1 MDNYSFDNKEENIN
15 IKEEILKYAIHWRW
29 FVLGGFVALVVAFIY
44 LRYAESKY
52 QTQTTILIKDD
63 KSQGNQ
69 LMALSE
75 LDLFGGGK
83 VLDNEIE
90 ILKSRTLS
98 EITVDSLD
106 LNISYYNEGNIKRTE
121 IYKNSPVKII
131 DVTGVDVE
139 GFSPKYFSLNFTE
152 QGYELSSESGG
163 KIGEYQ
169 FGETVSN
176 DSISFKVIL
185 NIQANSSKLTE
196 RESKSVAF
204 KIEPTGS
211 MVNYLRNNLA
221 IETIGKNSSVLRLSI
236 VLPNSEKGADYL
248 NNLVANYN
256 EQSIFEKRIV
266 SKATADFISNRL
278 DIIAEELGDVE
289 KDVEHYKNV
298 NNIADLETEVR
309 LSLEKLNEFQ
319 KSVIDNEVQIKITQ
333 DLINYLKSSDTYDLI
348 PANYAQGNIVV
359 DEINKSIIER
369 NKLLSTPRG
378 ATKDNQVIVQ
388 LEAQIGSLKDAVL
401 SSLNQELSS
410 LRITQNDLSK
420 KESEINVLIAETPK
434 REREFRII
442 DRQQKVKEALYL
454 YLLQKREETNI
465 TMAATE
471 LNAKVIDVA
480 IPSSVAVSPKKPI
493 ILLAALILGLLIPF
507 VVIYLINLLD
517 TKIKTRLDI
526 EGKTPIPFIGDVPT
540 SESANQ
546 LIAINSR
553 SSSAEA
559 IRIIRTNLEF
569 MLHEQKGKSKTIF
582 LTSTFPGEGK
592 TFISA
597 NLAATVAL
605 SGKKIVLVGTDLR
618 NPKIAD
624 YVPSQSKGI
633 SNYLS
638 NNNEPEIKD
647 FITKVNG
654 FENFYVL
661 PAGIIPPNPA
671 ELLMSNRVNDMFAYL
686 KENFDYIIVD
696 TAPVSL
702 VTDTLLIAHHAD
714 SFVYVIR
721 ANKLDKKMLEIPEG
735 LHRDKKLPNMS
746 ILLND
751 TDSTKGYGYGYGY
764 GKNIK
769 DERPMWKKIL
779 GIK

>member
-1 MDNYSFDNKEENIN
+1 MDNYSFDNKEDNIN
-15 IKEEILKYAIHWRW
+15 IKEEILKYIIHWRW
-29 FVLGGFVALVVAFIY
+29 FLLSGLLALIIAFIY
-44 LRYAESKY
+44 LRYAESNY

-63 KSQGNQ
+63 KSQNNQ
-69 LMALSE
+69 LMAFSE

-90 ILKSRTLS
+90 VLKSRTLS

-106 LNISYYNEGNIKRTE
+106 LHISYYNEGNIKKTE
-121 IYKNSPVKII
+121 IYQVSPIKVI
-131 DVTGVDVE
+131 DIDGHNRDN
-139 GFSPKYFSLNFTE
+139 FSPQYFSLDFTDN
-152 QGYELSSESGG
+152 GFKIKSENNGSL
-163 KIGEYQ
+163 GEYQ
-169 FGETVSN
+169 FGEVIKN
-176 DSISFKVIL
+176 DSLSFKVVMNL
-185 NIQANSSKLTE
+185 NATE
-196 RESKSVAF
+196 SLNNQEFGTVGFR
-204 KIEPTGS
+204 IEPQKNT
-211 MVNYLRNNLA
+211 VNFLRNNLS
-221 IETIGKNSSVLRLSI
+221 IEPASKNSSVLKLSI
-236 VLPNSEKGADYL
+236 TLPNSAKGADFL
-248 NNLVANYN
+248 NHLVAIYN
-256 EQSIFEKRIV
+256 EQSIFEKRLV
-266 SKATADFISNRL
+266 SKSTADFISKRL

-289 KDVEHYKNV
+289 KDVEQYKNL
-298 NNIADLETEVR
+298 NNIADLETEVK
-309 LSLEKLNEFQ
+309 LSLQKLNEFQ

-333 DLINYLKSSDTYDLI
+333 DLINYLKSSDTFDLI

-359 DEINKSIIER
+359 DEINKAIIER
-369 NKLLSTPRG
+369 NKLLNTPRG
-378 ATKDNQVIVQ
+378 ATRENQVIVQ
-388 LEAQIGSLKDAVL
+388 LESQISTLKEAVH
-401 SSLNQELSS
+401 SSLSQELSS
-410 LRITQNDLSK
+410 LKITRNDLRQ
-420 KESEINVLIAETPK
+420 KESEINTQIAQTPK
-434 REREFRII
+434 KEREFRII

-480 IPSSVAVSPKKPI
+480 IPSTKAVSPKKPI

-526 EGKTPIPFIGDVPT
+526 EGKTPIPFIGDIPS
-540 SESANQ
+540 SETPGQ
-546 LIAINSR
+546 LIATNSR
-553 SSSAEA
+553 TSSAEA

-569 MLHEQKGKSKTIF
+569 MLHHQEGKSKTIF
-582 LTSTFPGEGK
+582 LTSTFSGEGK

-597 NLAATVAL
+597 NLAATIAL
-605 SGKKIVLVGTDLR
+605 SGKKIILVGTDLR

-624 YVPSQSKGI
+624 YIPTPNRGV

-638 NNNEPEIKD
+638 NTDIQIGD
-647 FITKVNG
+647 FITKVDN
-654 FENFYVL
+654 FDNFYVL
-661 PAGIIPPNPA
+661 PAGIVPPNPA
-671 ELLMSNRVNDMFAYL
+671 ELLMSSRVDNMFTYL

-769 DERPMWKKIL
+769 DERPIWKKIL

>member
-1 MDNYSFDNKEENIN
+1 MDNYSFDNKEDNIN
-15 IKEEILKYAIHWRW
+15 IKEEILKYIIHWRW
-29 FVLGGFVALVVAFIY
+29 FLLSGLLALIIAFIY
-44 LRYAESKY
+44 LRYAENKY

-63 KSQGNQ
+63 KSQNNQ
-69 LMALSE
+69 LMAFSE
-75 LDLFGGGK
+75 FDLFGGGK

-90 ILKSRTLS
+90 VLKSRTLS

-106 LNISYYNEGNIKRTE
+106 LNISYYNESNIKKTE
-121 IYKNSPVKII
+121 IYQVSPIKVI
-131 DVTGVDVE
+131 DIDGHNRDN
-139 GFSPKYFSLNFTE
+139 FSPQYFSLDFTDN
-152 QGYELSSESGG
+152 GFKIKSENNGSL
-163 KIGEYQ
+163 GEYQ
-169 FGETVSN
+169 FGEVIKN
-176 DSISFKVIL
+176 DSLSFKVVMNL
-185 NIQANSSKLTE
+185 NATE
-196 RESKSVAF
+196 SLNNQEFGTVGFR
-204 KIEPTGS
+204 IEPQKNT
-211 MVNYLRNNLA
+211 VNFLRNNLS
-221 IETIGKNSSVLRLSI
+221 IEPASKNSSVLKLSI
-236 VLPNSEKGADYL
+236 TLPNSAKGADFL
-248 NNLVANYN
+248 NHLVAIYN
-256 EQSIFEKRIV
+256 EQSIFEKRLV

-333 DLINYLKSSDTYDLI
+333 DLINYLKSSDTFDLI

-359 DEINKSIIER
+359 DEINKAIIER
-369 NKLLSTPRG
+369 NKLLNTPRG
-378 ATKDNQVIVQ
+378 ATRENQVIVQ
-388 LEAQIGSLKDAVL
+388 LESQISTLKEAVH
-401 SSLNQELSS
+401 SSLSQELSS
-410 LRITQNDLSK
+410 LKITRNDLRQ
-420 KESEINVLIAETPK
+420 KESEINTQIAQTPK

-480 IPSSVAVSPKKPI
+480 IPSTKAVSPKKPI

-526 EGKTPIPFIGDVPT
+526 EGKTPIPFIGDIPS
-540 SESANQ
+540 SETPGQ
-546 LIAINSR
+546 LIATNSR
-553 SSSAEA
+553 TSSAEA

-569 MLHEQKGKSKTIF
+569 MLHHQEGKSKTIF
-582 LTSTFPGEGK
+582 LTSTFSGEGK

-597 NLAATVAL
+597 NLAATIAL
-605 SGKKIVLVGTDLR
+605 SGKKIILVGTDLR

-624 YVPSQSKGI
+624 YIPTPNRGV

-638 NNNEPEIKD
+638 NTDIQIGD
-647 FITKVNG
+647 FITKVDN
-654 FENFYVL
+654 FDNFYVL
-661 PAGIIPPNPA
+661 PAGIVPPNPA
-671 ELLMSNRVNDMFAYL
+671 ELLMSSRVDNMFTYL

-769 DERPMWKKIL
+769 DERPIWKKIL

>member
-1 MDNYSFDNKEENIN
+1 MDNYSFDNKEENID
-15 IKEEILKYAIHWRW
+15 IKEEILKYSIHWRW
-29 FVLGGFVALVVAFIY
+29 FVLGGFVALVIAFIY
-44 LRYAESKY
+44 LRYAENKY

-63 KSQGNQ
+63 KSQNNQ
-69 LMALSE
+69 LMAFSE
-75 LDLFGGGK
+75 FDLFGGGK

-90 ILKSRTLS
+90 VLKSRTLS

-106 LNISYYNEGNIKRTE
+106 LNISYYNEGNIKKTE
-121 IYKNSPVKII
+121 IYQASPIKII
-131 DVTGVDVE
+131 DIAGHNSDN
-139 GFSPKYFSLNFTE
+139 FSSQYFSLDFTDN
-152 QGYELSSESGG
+152 GFKIKSENNGSL
-163 KIGEYQ
+163 GEYQ
-169 FGETVSN
+169 FGEVVKN
-176 DSISFKVIL
+176 DSLSFKVIMNL
-185 NIQANSSKLTE
+185 NATE
-196 RESKSVAF
+196 PFNTQDSGTIGFR
-204 KIEPTGS
+204 IEPQKNT
-211 MVNYLRNNLA
+211 VNFLRSNLS
-221 IETIGKNSSVLRLSI
+221 IEPASKNSSVLKLSI
-236 VLPNSEKGADYL
+236 TLPNSEKGADFL
-248 NNLVANYN
+248 NHLVSIYN
-256 EQSIFEKRIV
+256 EQSIFEKRLV
-266 SKATADFISNRL
+266 SKSTADFISKRL

-289 KDVEHYKNV
+289 KDVEQYKNL
-298 NNIADLETEVR
+298 NNIADLETEVK
-309 LSLEKLNEFQ
+309 LSLQKLNEFQ

-333 DLINYLKSSDTYDLI
+333 DLINYLKSSDTFDLI

-359 DEINKSIIER
+359 DEINKAIIER
-369 NKLLSTPRG
+369 NKLLNTPRG
-378 ATKDNQVIVQ
+378 ATRENQVIVQ
-388 LEAQIGSLKDAVL
+388 LESQISTLKEAVH

-410 LRITQNDLSK
+410 LKITRNDLRQ
-420 KESEINVLIAETPK
+420 KESEINTQIAQTPK

-480 IPSSVAVSPKKPI
+480 IPSTKAVSPKKPI

-540 SESANQ
+540 SETPGQ
-546 LIAINSR
+546 LIEINSR
-553 SSSAEA
+553 TSSAEA

-569 MLHEQKGKSKTIF
+569 MLHKQEGMSKTIF
-582 LTSTFPGEGK
+582 LTSTFSGEGK
-592 TFISA
+592 TFISV
-597 NLAATVAL
+597 NLAATIAL
-605 SGKKIVLVGTDLR
+605 SGKKTILVGTDLR
-618 NPKIAD
+618 NPRISD
-624 YVPSQSKGI
+624 YISSPNKGV
-633 SNYLS
+633 SNFLS
-638 NNNEPEIKD
+638 NNDTEIKN
-647 FITKVNG
+647 FITKVDG
-654 FENFYVL
+654 FDDFYVL
-661 PAGIIPPNPA
+661 PAGVIPPNPA
-671 ELLMSNRVNDMFAYL
+671 ELLMSSRTKDMFTYL

-702 VTDTLLIAHHAD
+702 VTDTLLIAQNAD

-769 DERPMWKKIL
+769 DERPIWKKIL
-779 GIK
+779 GLK